1 MNEIKSLIESVG
13 TYLPPR
19 SVTTA
24 ELLRECTNPI
34 NVPLERLT
42 GIRTRRF
49 AGETEFSIDLAI
61 KSIEDC
67 LKNSHVKAD
76 EFDLLVSANISR
88 WDAPGA
94 VGYEPPTAATLK
106 RLLGFNNATV
116 FDISNAC
123 ASVWTAV
130 YVVDALIQAGV
141 VKHAMVVSGEYI
153 SHLTRTAQKEIV
165 GYLDSQLASLT
176 LGDAGVAISMSAT
189 TKPDIGFNEIDI
201 YTLGAYSRLCI
212 AKPTDKAHG
221 GAVMHTDAVK
231 VTASVVPHA
240 AAHAEHVLRQSGRH
254 VDDIHHIIPHQTSR
268 MTIQSALE
276 EIARRFQT
284 DCSASMI
291 DNLEHRG
298 NTASTTHFLALRD
311 CIDNGRIQ
319 SGDRLLFA
327 ISGSGQTTGTAIYTC
342 DDLPDRIRVNGSN
355 GTGLNGT
362 AHNGTPHNGT
372 SANGHASIL
381 SMAAMATP
389 FRIASIAAVAPPM
402 DVNPDTLEMLSAA
415 AEACLAGTEIS
426 REHLQLLVS
435 VGIYR
440 SEFLT
445 EPALAALLA
454 GDLKI
459 NDDKPAEDEEKTF
472 AFDLLN
478 GSVGFLNACF
488 MVSEM
493 GRAGRL
499 ENAMIVASEIENNA
513 LIEGAPLLGI
523 RQMASAAI
531 LTESEDGE
539 TGFQAFRFD
548 HYPEHH
554 EARTVVGNWTSN
566 TGQPQLMQKV
576 SPTINATYLDCIQQS
591 VTAFLEEQKISLD
604 EIQWL
609 LPPRVNAEFPA
620 RVAEKIGIDSSRVVT
635 AKIGD
640 SSDEELDYFTSSTP
654 AAMLQ
659 LTERGEA
666 KPGDIGLIINVGA
679 GLQVACALYR
689 F

>member
-1 MNEIKSLIESVG
+1 MNEIKSIIESVG

-19 SVTTA
+19 TVTTA
-24 ELLRECTNPI
+24 ELLRDCVNPI

-61 KSIEDC
+61 KAIEDC
-67 LKNSHVKAD
+67 LKNSHVGA
-76 EFDLLVSANISR
+76 EEYDLLVSANISR
-88 WDAPGA
+88 WDAPGS

-106 RLLGFNNATV
+106 RLLGFKNATV

-165 GYLDSQLASLT
+165 SYLDSQLASLT

-189 TKPDIGFNEIDI
+189 TKPDVGFNEIDI

-240 AAHAEHVLRQSGRH
+240 AAHAEHVLRQAGRH
-254 VDDIHHIIPHQTSR
+254 VDEIHHIIPHQTSR

-276 EIARRFQT
+276 EIARRFET

-342 DDLPDRIRVNGSN
+342 DDLPDRIRAGETN
-355 GTGLNGT
+355 GTVT
-362 AHNGTPHNGT
+362 
-372 SANGHASIL
+372 NGHSSLL
-381 SMAAMATP
+381 STAAMSTP
-389 FRIASIAAVAPPM
+389 FRIVSLAAVAPP
-402 DVNPDTLEMLSAA
+402 VTENPDTLEMLTAA
-415 AEACLAGTEIS
+415 AKECLAGTEIDP
-426 REHLQLLVS
+426 EHLQLLVS

-459 NDDKPAEDEEKTF
+459 NDDKPAEDENKTF

-513 LIEGAPLLGI
+513 LLEDAPLLGI
-523 RQMASAAI
+523 RQMASAAV
-531 LTESEDGE
+531 LTESDDGV

-554 EARTVVGNWTSN
+554 EARTVIGNWTHES
-566 TGQPQLMQKV
+566 GKPLLVAKV
-576 SPTINATYLDCIQQS
+576 DPKIDAKYLDCIQQS
-591 VTAFLEEQKISLD
+591 VSAFLLERSMTLD
-604 EIQWL
+604 EVQWL
-609 LPPRVNAEFPA
+609 LPPRMCANFPN
-620 RVAEKIGIDSSRVVT
+620 RVAQKLGVDLGRVVA
-635 AKIGD
+635 AKVGD
-640 SSDEELDYFTSSTP
+640 SDDRNLDYFTSSTP

-659 LTERGEA
+659 LTQRGDA
-666 KPGDIGLIINVGA
+666 KPGDLGLIINVGA

>member
-1 MNEIKSLIESVG
+1 MNEIKSIIESVG

-19 SVTTA
+19 TVTTS
-24 ELLRECTNPI
+24 ELLSGCTNPI

-49 AGETEFSIDLAI
+49 AGETEFSIDLAV

-67 LKNSHVKAD
+67 LKNSSVKP
-76 EFDLLVSANISR
+76 EEYDLIVSANISR

-94 VGYEPPTAATLK
+94 VGYEPSTAITLK
-106 RLLGFNNATV
+106 RLLGFDKAMA

-176 LGDAGVAISMSAT
+176 LGDAGIAVSMAAT
-189 TKPDIGFNEIDI
+189 TRPEVGFNEIEM

-212 AKPTDKAHG
+212 AKPTDKPHG

-240 AAHAEHVLRQSGRH
+240 AAHAEHILRRAGRH

-284 DCSASMI
+284 DCSNSMI

-311 CIDNGRIQ
+311 CIDSGRIH
-319 SGDRLLFA
+319 SGDRILFA

-342 DDLPDRIRVNGSN
+342 DDLPDRIRDHSRDR
-355 GTGLNGT
+355 
-362 AHNGTPHNGT
+362 A
-372 SANGHASIL
+372 SANGHSKVDDTP
-381 SMAAMATP
+381 AMSTP
-389 FRIASIAAVAPPM
+389 FKISALASVAPP
-402 DVNPDTLEMLSAA
+402 VLENPESLAMLTEAA
-415 AEACLAGTEIS
+415 QECLKRSEIDP
-426 REHLQLLVS
+426 EDLQLLIS
-435 VGIYR
+435 VGVYR
-440 SEFLT
+440 TEFLT
-445 EPALAALLA
+445 EPALAALVA
-454 GDLKI
+454 GDLHI
-459 NDDKPAEDEEKTF
+459 NADKPAEDECKTF

-478 GSVGFLNACF
+478 GSLGFLNACF
-488 MVSEM
+488 VISEM

-499 ENAMIVASEIENNA
+499 EKGMVIASEIENNA
-513 LIEGAPLLGI
+513 IHEGKPLIGV
-523 RQMASAAI
+523 RQMATAAI
-531 LTESEDGE
+531 MEESEDGE

-548 HYPEHH
+548 HYPEYHALRH
-554 EARTVVGNWTSN
+554 VTANWVTEDGKPSLFAKIE
-566 TGQPQLMQKV
+566 PELED
-576 SPTINATYLDCIQQS
+576 AYLDCIGQS
-591 VTAFLEEQKISLD
+591 VTAFLEQQALTLD
-604 EIQWL
+604 DIQWL
-609 LPPRVNAEFPA
+609 LPPRICARFPG
-620 RVAEKIGIDSSRVVT
+620 RVGATIGIGAERVVT
-635 AKIGD
+635 AQVGED
-640 SSDEELDYFTSSTP
+640 DDQNLDYFTSSTP

-659 LTERGEA
+659 LTESGKA
-666 KPGDIGLIINVGA
+666 KPGDLGLIINVGA
-679 GLQVACALYR
+679 GVQIACALYR